1 MTAIDRV
8 LTADEFMAKHASKL
22 LQSPEWQDRGLLG
35 PEPEHTYEA
44 HDSDGNTTTTLAV
57 VLDEEGS

>member
-1 MTAIDRV
+1 MTATDRV

-44 HDSDGNTTTTLAV
+44 HDSDGNTTTFAV
-57 VLDEEGS
+57 VLDEEGSS